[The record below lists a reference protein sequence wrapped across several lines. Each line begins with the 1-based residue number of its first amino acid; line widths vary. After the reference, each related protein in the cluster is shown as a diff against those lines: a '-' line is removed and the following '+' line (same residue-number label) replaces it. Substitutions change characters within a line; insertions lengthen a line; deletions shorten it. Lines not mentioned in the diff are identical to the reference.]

1 MKMLYSTLLFTL
13 FCQSTIATALT
24 YNVVNLGAKGDGKT
38 DSTKYFLSA
47 WASACASTSPAT
59 IYVPKGNYLLTKA
72 DFHGENC
79 KNDAIAIHIDGTLM
93 APSDYNAIGNG
104 GNWIKFE
111 SVSGVSI
118 YGGVLD
124 GRGTS
129 LWACKASSKAC
140 PTGAT
145 TLIFHNSK
153 NIAINGLTS
162 SNSQMFHIV
171 INGCH
176 NVKLQGMKISAP
188 SNSPNTDG
196 IHIQLSS
203 GVTVL
208 NSRIATGDDCISIG
222 PGTSNLWIEN
232 IACGPGH
239 GISIGSLGWE
249 LQEPGVQNVTVKT
262 VTFTDTTNG
271 VRIKTWGRPSNG
283 FVRGVVFQHLL
294 MDNVQN
300 PIIIDQNYCP
310 NNKNCPSQNSGMKIS
325 DVTYQD
331 IHGTSG
337 TKVAVKFDCSKKNPC
352 SGIKLE
358 EVNLNYKDQP
368 AEASCANAGG
378 TSTGVV
384 KPSSCL

>member
-1 MKMLYSTLLFTL
+1 MKMLYSTLLFT
-13 FCQSTIATALT
+13 FFYQSTIATALT

-72 DFHGENC
+72 DFQSENC
-79 KNDAIAIHIDGTLM
+79 KNDAIAMRIDGTLM
-93 APSDYNAIGNG
+93 APSDYDGNA

-111 SVSGVSI
+111 GVSVVSI

-129 LWACKASSKAC
+129 LWACNASSKTC

-145 TLIFHNSK
+145 APEPQTYGSR
-153 NIAINGLTS
+153 TS
-162 SNSQMFHIV
+162 TAALAM
-171 INGCH
+171 
-176 NVKLQGMKISAP
+176 
-188 SNSPNTDG
+188 
-196 IHIQLSS
+196 
-203 GVTVL
+203 
-208 NSRIATGDDCISIG
+208 
-222 PGTSNLWIEN
+222 E
-232 IACGPGH
+232 
-239 GISIGSLGWE
+239 LGWD
-249 LQEPGVQNVTVKT
+249 LKEPGVQNVTVKT

-283 FVRGVVFQHLL
+283 FVKGVVFQHLL
-294 MDNVQN
+294 MDNVKN

-310 NNKNCPSQNSGMKIS
+310 DNKDCPGQNSGVKID

-337 TKVAVKFDCSKKNPC
+337 TKVAVKFDCSKTNPC
-352 SGIKLE
+352 SGIRLE
-358 EVNLNYKDQP
+358 EVNLSYKDQP
-368 AEASCANAGG
+368 AE
-378 TSTGVV
+378 VFMH
-384 KPSSCL
+384 